1 MKNSFGEPRVV
12 SRRYFLRMGGVGVAG
27 VALLG
32 AVGTGKL
39 FAQEVSPNY
48 SSLVAEFEEAA
59 ETYSV
64 PAGLLLAMGYVNT
77 RWEMPPPEASDYE
90 PGDLHGRGA
99 YGIMQLVRNDT
110 ADTLGDA
117 SRLTGIAEEVLKT
130 DRRSNILGGA
140 ALLRE
145 SQGDRPPR
153 LGDYYGAVAGNGG
166 RGRLFKAVA
175 GLGAGE
181 HYAEQVFKVLRKGTY
196 EKLLDGEEVVLRSH
210 EGEI

>member
-1 MKNSFGEPRVV
+1 MKGSFSEPRVV
-12 SRRYFLRMGGVGVAG
+12 SRRDFLRLGGAGIAG

-39 FAQEVSPNY
+39 FAQEASPNY

-59 ETYSV
+59 EAYAV
-64 PAGLLLAMGYVNT
+64 PVSLLLAMGYVNT
-77 RWEMPPPEASDYE
+77 RWEMPSPEASDYE

-99 YGIMQLVRNDT
+99 YGIMQLVRNGT
-110 ADTLGDA
+110 ADTLGEA
-117 SRLTGIAEEVLKT
+117 SRLTGIPEEVLKT

-140 ALLRE
+140 ALLGE

-175 GLGAGE
+175 GIGAGE
-181 HYAEQVFKVLRKGTY
+181 LYAEQVFKVLRKGTF
-196 EKLLDGEEVVLRSH
+196 EKLLDGEEVSLRSQ